1 MEAVTFHALNLTTAA
16 YSLLQEGG
24 GHSAAE
30 GALHVDPGHV
40 VTHSPQN
47 GGHQMQQ
54 HGGGGGG
61 GGHGHGDQ
69 IPSIR

>member
-1 MEAVTFHALNLTTAA
+1 MESLTLHALNLTTSA
-16 YSLLQEGG
+16 YGLLQDGG
-24 GHSAAE
+24 GHHAAE
-30 GALHVDPGHV
+30 GAHHVDPSHV
-40 VTHSPQN
+40 VTHAPQH
-47 GGHQMQQ
+47 GGQ